1 MEYFGPGP
9 FNTSLLTLQEKHIS
23 TSIWDGEETLFRARY
38 NLWQTLPSEQVL
50 QVIRNTAFANLLNI
64 GRAEINNHLLTAMV
78 ERWRPETHTF
88 HFPNGECTITLEDV
102 AYQLGIPIDGKAVT
116 GDTSL
121 DWGDLCQ
128 QLLGVTPSDKQ
139 IMGQRPGIR
148 RNVVLVTISRVRYMD
163 LDGVDMDTT
172 MALKVTSEALE

>member
-64 GRAEINNHLLTAMV
+64 GGAEINNHLLTAMV

-128 QLLGVTPSDKQ
+128 
-139 IMGQRPGIR
+139 
-148 RNVVLVTISRVRYMD
+148 
-163 LDGVDMDTT
+163 
-172 MALKVTSEALE
+172 